1 MCIRDRLKA
10 GAFRHSARFVE
21 HTSGA
26 ERSGLNGT
34 YVVAEQKL
42 APSKV
47 DAFLRLGFAQE
58 DRAFVSVGLDTGI
71 NFTGLIP
78 GRPADVL
85 GIGFIYARIS
95 RDFAR
100 AQPDAPLW
108 GHESVIEVTYKI
120 VFAPW
125 LMVQPDF
132 QYVVHPG
139 GSTALPNA
147 TVVGIRLDVLF

>member
-1 MCIRDRLKA
+1 
-10 GAFRHSARFVE
+10 
-21 HTSGA
+21 
-26 ERSGLNGT
+26 
-34 YVVAEQKL
+34 KL
-42 APSKV
+42 VPSRM

-95 RDFAR
+95 RDFAQ
-100 AQPDAPLW
+100 AQPDRPRW
-108 GHESVIEVTYKI
+108 GYESVIEVTYKI
-120 VFAPW
+120 AFAPW
-125 LMVQPDF
+125 LSVQPDV
-132 QYVVHPG
+132 QYILHPG
-139 GSTALPNA
+139 GSTALPDA